1 MDVEALC
8 KLCSA
13 NIWGERHVVIHISTK
28 DMNEEIEKRL
38 RTSRNE
44 RGTGPCLDWER
55 DTMINTLESQGPRSE
70 RSMKTGLDVRKQHMV
85 RVWLLWD
92 LTWVE

>member
-1 MDVEALC
+1 MDVEAFC
-8 KLCSA
+8 KFCSA
-13 NIWGERHVVIHISTK
+13 NILGEGGVVSHISTK

-55 DTMINTLESQGPRSE
+55 DTMMGSIPWRTKDQGV
-70 RSMKTGLDVRKQHMV
+70 KGQ
-85 RVWLLWD
+85 
-92 LTWVE
+92 